1 MHPPDDYDAL
11 TTVFRCF
18 LPQIGGMECFSELF
32 FWADLFT
39 FFWFLAF
46 HQTRCVSSAALGIS
60 HFSSHWFTPL
70 CEGTTWHRY
79 QSVSWHCC
87 RHPLFG
93 LAFCKLCYTLV
104 FLFYLAA
111 NGVWDDFV
119 FISGALSRDIW
130 TVQSISIRLNFIT
143 FSILLFRAVRGL
155 VAVHGMNMK
164 LSRLC
169 LLFVSTGCS
178 G

>member
-1 MHPPDDYDAL
+1 ML
-11 TTVFRCF
+11 FFRK
-18 LPQIGGMECFSELF
+18 LGVWSVSELF
-32 FWADLFT
+32 FFGRIYSL
-39 FFWFLAF
+39 FWFLAF

-111 NGVWDDFV
+111 NGVWDDLFLFRV
-119 FISGALSRDIW
+119 RFRATFGRFNLSLYG
-130 TVQSISIRLNFIT
+130 SISLPFQYS
-143 FSILLFRAVRGL
+143 FSMLFGVWSWYMA
-155 VAVHGMNMK
+155 
-164 LSRLC
+164 
-169 LLFVSTGCS
+169 
-178 G
+178 